1 MKMVSRE
8 TDCQRSDCPPGT
20 RDFNLTP
27 IITHLKTE
35 NRQNVWLTVKRQCRE
50 KPECV
55 LDRPRSLAWEQ
66 EPGQHRKEIF
76 PTGA

>member
-8 TDCQRSDCPPGT
+8 TDCRRSGCLSS
-20 RDFNLTP
+20 RNQDFNLTP
-27 IITHLKTE
+27 IITHLETE

-55 LDRPRSLAWEQ
+55 VDRPRSLAWEQ
-66 EPGQHRKEIF
+66 EPGQQR
-76 PTGA
+76 